1 MFTCYIR
8 NDWIDSTK
16 VLSVYSILLIPV
28 SFLIYAIYI
37 FVKILKHRRV
47 KCNQELQNKMVMYLI
62 YSLIY
67 LVFYSPTTVLYI
79 LTINESKYDKYTPL
93 SWYTY
98 VCTIMNISV
107 NLILSLFRIFEGY
120 LTFPRFLKFFFL
132 WNDSDSVSGEN
143 LIDQSFSESSSAK
156 ERERISSIER
166 KRNFTKFSSVHMSN
180 MKDVYS
186 IKISIKFV
194 SLLV

>member
-16 VLSVYSILLIPV
+16 VISVYSILLIPV
-28 SFLIYAIYI
+28 SFMIYAIYI

-47 KCNQELQNKMVMYLI
+47 KCNQELQNKMVMYLV

-67 LVFYSPTTVLYI
+67 LVFYSPTIVLYI
-79 LTINESKYDKYTPL
+79 LTINEDKYDKYTPL

-98 VCTIMNISV
+98 ICTIMNISV

-132 WNDSDSVSGEN
+132 WNDSDSLSGEN
-143 LIDQSFSESSSAK
+143 LINNSFSESSYGK
-156 ERERISSIER
+156 ENERLSVVQR
-166 KRNFTKFSSVHMSN
+166 KRNITRFSSVHMNN
-180 MKDVYS
+180 MKDVNL
-186 IKISIKFV
+186 IK
-194 SLLV
+194 LV